1 MLDVICHL
9 QCPVCRRKAVGV
21 TEASAKR
28 EVEAYLEH
36 LANLPLAERAEA
48 SGRRSPSFYSY
59 KFCLHCQES
68 SKNFLLTTIKSK
80 RTRARVQYVVARP
93 IPFDVPGLL
102 SPIPP

>member
-1 MLDVICHL
+1 MLDVVCHL

-28 EVEAYLEH
+28 EVEAYLAN

-48 SGRRSPSFYSY
+48 SRRRSPSFYSY

-68 SKNFLLTTIKSK
+68 SENFRIATIMGR
-80 RTRARVQYVVARP
+80 RTRANAQYVVAP
-93 IPFDVPGLL
+93 APL
-102 SPIPP
+102 